1 MAQHTGRGIYLF
13 LILPQTILQLA
24 NRQSIVCLVMNHVEG
39 DNELPGYT
47 PRLGATSSVAPLD
60 AFTPGS
66 EHTISLEDSK
76 GHKWLLLSVKS
87 RAPTSEFCPTFCAGD
102 LISGSVILDI
112 LKLRSSKAI
121 VVIVTATTT
130 LVGQEGQDFLVIE
143 KELWTPAMALPDGS
157 MVPKLEKGHYT
168 WPFEIALPNETEV
181 LDRKEKKKFAL
192 PPSFTE
198 RASPAYI
205 NYKITVI
212 VKRGALRVNQTL
224 TTDFAY
230 VPITKPELPSP
241 MLQKTCRENIPFI
254 GPEGDPEG
262 WYILP
267 SVTVTG
273 TLFGAK
279 RGNVDF
285 SLALAKPLNYAR
297 GSVMPLWLTFT
308 GTDEQALDLLA
319 NHQAIRVFLKRSL
332 ATGSD
337 ATSDYAGKHTDNF
350 FVGTMARAVFWPAG
364 DASTTGK
371 RVLRGEVTLKKT
383 FKQSVVFPRFSV
395 RYHLEVHPFEA
406 VGFVHAPHVSGPLL
420 TQPVNVTSFHATGI
434 VMRSFAPPNY
444 AEETENFDNS
454 VGLLE
459 NGNQRFYHHAG
470 LGVS

>member
-1 MAQHTGRGIYLF
+1 
-13 LILPQTILQLA
+13 
-24 NRQSIVCLVMNHVEG
+24 MNHIEG

-47 PRLGATSSVAPLD
+47 PRAGSSAAPLD
-60 AFTPGS
+60 ASTPGS

-87 RAPTSEFCPTFCAGD
+87 RAPSPESWPVFCAGD
-102 LISGSVILDI
+102 LISGRVTLDI
-112 LKLRSSKAI
+112 LKSESSKAI
-121 VVIVTATTT
+121 VVTVTAMTTS
-130 LVGQEGQDFLVIE
+130 VGQEGQGFLVIE
-143 KELWTPAMALPDGS
+143 KELWTPAMALPNGS
-157 MVPKLEKGHYT
+157 MMPKLEKGRYT
-168 WPFEIALPNETEV
+168 WPFEIALPDETEV
-181 LDRKEKKKFAL
+181 LDRKEKKRFPL

-205 NYKITVI
+205 NYRITVI
-212 VKRGALRVNQTL
+212 IKRGALRVNQTL

-241 MLQKTCRENIPFI
+241 MLQKAYKENIPLV

-279 RGNVDF
+279 RGNVNFD
-285 SLALAKPLNYAR
+285 LALAKPLSYAR
-297 GSVMPLWLTFT
+297 GSAMPLWLAFT

-319 NHQAIRVFLKRSL
+319 SHQAIHIFLKRSL

-337 ATSDYAGKHTDNF
+337 ATSDHAGKHTDNF
-350 FVGTMARAVFWPAG
+350 FVRTMARAVFWPAR

-371 RVLRGEVTLKKT
+371 RVLQGEVNLKKT
-383 FKQSVVFPRFSV
+383 FKENIVFPRFSV

-406 VGFVHAPHVSGPLL
+406 VGFVHTPHVPGPLL

-434 VMRSFAPPNY
+434 VMRSFAPPEY
-444 AEETENFDNS
+444 AEEIENLDNS

-459 NGNQRFYHHAG
+459 NGNQRFYHHG
-470 LGVS
+470 GYGVS